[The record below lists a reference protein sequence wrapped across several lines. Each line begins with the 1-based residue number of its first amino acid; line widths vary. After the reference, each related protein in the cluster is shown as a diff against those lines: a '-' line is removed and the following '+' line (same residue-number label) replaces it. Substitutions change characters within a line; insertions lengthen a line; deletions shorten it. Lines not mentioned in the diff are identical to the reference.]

1 MKLEARPAIHVEK
14 SLLTVWVGQHI
25 WWTESQGISRIGQ
38 TVLARY
44 IVSDMVPTCQL
55 CGCVGGRVQKR
66 GNGLCLPFC
75 LKDSCP
81 PAPALMPDTSVPPC
95 MPLVPLNL
103 LPWCWSSEGVSRSKS
118 MCGFFKGNCSSNFFH
133 QLNPC
138 WFLQPEVMGTYLPGT
153 GTLGW
158 RARCGAGTP
167 YT

>member
-1 MKLEARPAIHVEK
+1 MDRISGDLQDRANSVSQVCSFRYGTYLPALWLCWGEGSEK
-14 SLLTVWVGQHI
+14 GQ
-25 WWTESQGISRIGQ
+25 W
-38 TVLARY
+38 
-44 IVSDMVPTCQL
+44 P
-55 CGCVGGRVQKR
+55 
-66 GNGLCLPFC
+66 LPFC

-103 LPWCWSSEGVSRSKS
+103 LPWCWSSEGVSLSKS